1 VVGFN
6 PSHFTVRPFDGK
18 PFRVHS
24 GMNNLCVMG
33 RRFAE
38 RHEDVG
44 LAADLSSKKT
54 AELHVYFKS
63 LDPEQQLVLFMRHWK
78 LNETGIHVSVRI
90 NDTAVVE
97 RHVDSAMIADGSQ
110 NVTTVILRNTDFGS
124 YEFFDYLKLGL
135 NHLHIRV
142 RAEDPEANSCGYVLH
157 TLAIG

>member
-1 VVGFN
+1 
-6 PSHFTVRPFDGK
+6 
-18 PFRVHS
+18 
-24 GMNNLCVMG
+24 MNNLCVMG

-124 YEFFDYLKLGL
+124 
-135 NHLHIRV
+135 
-142 RAEDPEANSCGYVLH
+142 
-157 TLAIG
+157 